1 MIFREATSSDISGL
15 FEIWTTCFTDDYPYI
30 ENYFKYCFPYTKTL
44 VAATDSGEIASSIT
58 LIPTTALVGE
68 KIIKGYYLYAVGT
81 KPEHR
86 GFSLSS
92 SLIDLAKQFCRKEN
106 LSFIITKPATDSLYD
121 LYKRYGFISTLYEG
135 QINERLYSSGD
146 QPESETFQTSLL
158 ETTPLT
164 LEYFEESRNSS
175 NNRFLWSKEILNYV
189 LRETTLKDGF
199 CMVVRHKED
208 SSEIGYFITCP
219 EPGNFE
225 SILILETNIE
235 ESHYPYMYRLIKK
248 LFPRATEVKIIH
260 PNSLATATQN
270 LRKNGLLLP
279 ITNGT
284 ETNLEHFSIMLPM
297 E

>member
-1 MIFREATSSDISGL
+1 MIYREATSSDISGL
-15 FEIWTTCFTDDYPYI
+15 SEIWTTCFTDDYPYI
-30 ENYFKYCFPYTKTL
+30 ENYFKYCFPHTKTL

-58 LIPTTALVGE
+58 LIPATARIE
-68 KIIKGYYLYAVGT
+68 DKIIKGYYLYAVGT

-92 SLIDLAKQFCRKEN
+92 YLIDLAKQFCRNEN
-106 LSFIITKPATDSLYD
+106 RSFLVTKPATDSLYG
-121 LYKRYGFISTLYEG
+121 LYIRYGFISTLYEE
-135 QINERLYSSGD
+135 QIIERLDASGN
-146 QPESETFQTSLL
+146 QPESKTFQTSLL

-164 LEYFEESRNSS
+164 LEYFEESRNYS
-175 NNRFLWSKEILNYV
+175 NNRFLWSKEILNYI

-199 CMVVRHKED
+199 CIAVRHKED

-225 SILILETNIE
+225 TILILETNIE
-235 ESHYPYMYRLIKK
+235 EIHYPYLYRSIKN
-248 LFPRATEVKIIH
+248 LYPQATKVKIIR
-260 PNSLATATQN
+260 PKSLVTASQN

-279 ITNGT
+279 ITSGID
-284 ETNLEHFSIMLPM
+284 TNLEHFSIMLSM